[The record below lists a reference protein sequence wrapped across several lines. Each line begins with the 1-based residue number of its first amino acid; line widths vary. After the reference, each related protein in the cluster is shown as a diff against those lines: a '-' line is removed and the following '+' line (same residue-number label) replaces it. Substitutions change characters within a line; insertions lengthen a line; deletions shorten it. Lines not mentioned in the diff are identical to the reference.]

1 LNQWQISI
9 PINGLHDVLK
19 EVNSELSV
27 EGVKFHYCD
36 SERVGVVIMESNT
49 RYEAVKEARYL
60 INKSLSRICFAY
72 NTEAT
77 ISESGEYVIDIS
89 NDPNT
94 ETMYS
99 SLNMR
104 WSYVKE
110 DPTITLSKI
119 ASISAEKETLDLAL
133 TYYKLGEYSNPLR
146 IESFFSCMTVLT
158 RSLLKKDYVDTKD
171 LKMKIKDI
179 LQQRDSKFDELMF
192 EDHWKNSY
200 SDERCSIAH
209 GKGSKLIDPRMSA
222 EYEKLVNIVGYWAR
236 EVIYHYID
244 KFKI

>member
-1 LNQWQISI
+1 
-9 PINGLHDVLK
+9 
-19 EVNSELSV
+19 
-27 EGVKFHYCD
+27 
-36 SERVGVVIMESNT
+36 
-49 RYEAVKEARYL
+49 
-60 INKSLSRICFAY
+60 
-72 NTEAT
+72 
-77 ISESGEYVIDIS
+77 
-89 NDPNT
+89 
-94 ETMYS
+94 
-99 SLNMR
+99 
-104 WSYVKE
+104 
-110 DPTITLSKI
+110 
-119 ASISAEKETLDLAL
+119 
-133 TYYKLGEYSNPLR
+133 
-146 IESFFSCMTVLT
+146 MTVLT
-158 RSLLKKDYVDTKD
+158 RSLLKKDYVDSKD